1 MIEINKVFQDNLD
14 IDKEYVVALSGGVD
28 SAVLAF
34 LTSNYVKKVRAVFV
48 HHNQSHSNELEISAK
63 NLASSL
69 DIEFKTLHSNLEQN
83 ASETE
88 MRRVRYKLLLQDV
101 NENEVLL
108 FGHHK
113 DDKTETFLINLFRGT
128 RIHGL
133 TSIPKGS
140 KNYLRPL
147 ISFSKKEIIEIAK
160 NEGLI
165 YIDDG
170 TNLDS
175 TITRNWIRNDLL
187 KEIQQRFSGNFSDKI
202 EILTKEIEVI
212 ENNSKNLLKNIKVSN
227 GYLETPAALF
237 ERNNYQTNLIINNI
251 SKYLGQDGAQSVDI
265 EKIFKVLNENTTV
278 SYFKNWY
285 VSKQQG
291 LLVFINKEKWQ
302 EKKEDNQL
310 GYFRFQFSKISST
323 NNLWCLP
330 FNGDESEI
338 EIRTFE
344 AGDTLQHKGGTDK
357 VSEILRNFGIRNI
370 LREVWPVVLFKG
382 SIVWIPG
389 IKKAEQAKNFES
401 NNNNHIL
408 ITSIEKSEI
417 ENI

>member
-34 LTSNYVKKVRAVFV
+34 LTANYVKKVRSVFV
-48 HHNQSHSNELEISAK
+48 HHNQVHSNELEISAK

-69 DIEFKTLHSNLEQN
+69 DIEFKTLHSNLQQN

-101 NENEVLL
+101 NENELLL

-113 DDKTETFLINLFRGT
+113 DDRTETFLINLFRGT
-128 RIHGL
+128 RFHGL
-133 TSIPKGS
+133 SSIPKGS

-147 ISFSKKEIIEIAK
+147 ISYSKTEIIEIAK
-160 NEGLI
+160 KEGLI
-165 YIDDG
+165 YLDDQ
-170 TNLDS
+170 TNLDI

-187 KEIQQRFSGNFSDKI
+187 KEIQKRFSGNFSDKI
-202 EILTKEIEVI
+202 EMLTNEIEVV
-212 ENNSKNLLKNIKVSN
+212 ENNTKNLLNNIKVSN
-227 GYLETPAALF
+227 GYLEAPAALF

-251 SKYLGQDGAQSVDI
+251 SKYLGQDGAQSIDI
-265 EKIFKVLNENTTV
+265 EKIFKALNENTSV
-278 SYFKNWY
+278 SYFKKWY

-302 EKKEDNQL
+302 EKKEENQL
-310 GYFRFQFSKISST
+310 GYFQFHFSNNSAI
-323 NNLWCLP
+323 NNLWSFS
-330 FNGDESEI
+330 FNGDKSEI
-338 EIRTFE
+338 EFRTLKV
-344 AGDTLQHKGGTDK
+344 GDTLKHKGGTDK
-357 VSEILRNFGIRNI
+357 VSEILRNFDIRNI
-370 LREVWPVVLFKG
+370 LRDVWPVVLYQG

-389 IKKAEQAKNFES
+389 LKKAEYVKNFES
-401 NNNNHIL
+401 NNNNHI
-408 ITSIEKSEI
+408 IISSIEKSAI